1 MMFLKAFLMAY
12 KIFHD
17 IMINEKRQDTTQLKQ
32 YNPFLS
38 IIYNRKSFRKT
49 YIKSTSEV
57 NITFYNC

>member
-1 MMFLKAFLMAY
+1 MAY